1 MDHSEDSENGKFFCF
16 TILWGNTGRSAE
28 GLPAK
33 EIEKLRQEAQAL
45 KKIREMMGTESFPRL
60 LFDKVYK
67 DDIIRLRS
75 MEEMWKTRRPPE
87 AMDYGSIIGEAD
99 NTAAAK
105 DAVLNNG
112 QRIWNLHEN
121 AIVFRD
127 RYEFA

>member
-1 MDHSEDSENGKFFCF
+1 
-16 TILWGNTGRSAE
+16 
-28 GLPAK
+28 
-33 EIEKLRQEAQAL
+33 
-45 KKIREMMGTESFPRL
+45 MGTESFPRL